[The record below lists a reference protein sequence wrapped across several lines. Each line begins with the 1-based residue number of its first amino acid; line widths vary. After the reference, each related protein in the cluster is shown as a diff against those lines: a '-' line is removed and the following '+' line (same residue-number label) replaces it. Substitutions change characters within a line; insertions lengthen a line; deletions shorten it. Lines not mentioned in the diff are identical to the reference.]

1 MKKGSKII
9 LSVLVVII
17 VLCVVYR
24 LVNKAPSAD
33 LESNAQMEQIVA
45 SSGCISCHSA
55 DPKLPFYANFP
66 VAGKLVQEDVRLGY
80 RSFDMAPMMEALK
93 NGEKINEV
101 DLAKVEKV
109 IADGTMPLAKY
120 YLIHWGASLTGKETQ
135 MALAWAKSQR
145 EAFYPNPLAD
155 QEWANETVRPIQDS
169 IPVDIRKVM
178 LGNKLYNDTRLSADN
193 TISCAS
199 CHGLNTGGVDNKAF
213 SEGVGGQL
221 GGVNAPT
228 VFNAYYN
235 FVQFWDGRAA
245 TLADQ
250 AAGPPVNPVEMAC
263 KSFDEICEK
272 LKADAAFSKEFT
284 EVYPDG
290 INQANITNAIQEF
303 EKTLLTPNSR
313 FDKYLKGDKT
323 AMNADE
329 IAGYELFKK
338 YDCATC
344 HVGENLGGQSYEL
357 MGIKR
362 DYFAD
367 RGTELTIED
376 NGRYKETKDERD
388 RHRFKVPG
396 LRNVALTSPYY
407 HDATQATL
415 EDAGGCCRLDGPL
428 RGGRGADAAGGR
440 PDGSLP
446 EDADRRIPGQA
457 ADQRQL
463 PRDEIRHNASFS
475 ARHVPTCRAFFL
487 S

>member
-1 MKKGSKII
+1 MKKSSKII
-9 LSVLVVII
+9 LSVLVVAI

-24 LVNKAPSAD
+24 LVNKAPSAN
-33 LESNAQMEQIVA
+33 LESNAQMEEIIE
-45 SSGCISCHSA
+45 SSGCIACHSA
-55 DPKLPFYANFP
+55 NPELPFYAELP
-66 VAGKLVQEDVRLGY
+66 VAGKQVKEDIRLGY
-80 RSFDMAPMMEALK
+80 RSFDMTPMVEALK
-93 NGEKINEV
+93 KGEKINEV

-120 YLIHWGASLTGKETQ
+120 YLVHWGSSINDTEKQ
-135 MALAWAKSQR
+135 IALAWVKSQR

-155 QEWANETVRPIQDS
+155 KQWTNESVRPVQDS
-169 IPVDIRKVM
+169 FPVDIRKVI
-178 LGNKLYNDTRLSADN
+178 LGNMLFHDVRLSADN
-193 TISCAS
+193 TVSCS
-199 CHGLNTGGVDNKAF
+199 TCHGLNTGGVDNKAF
-213 SEGVGGQL
+213 SEGVGGQF

-228 VFNAYYN
+228 VYNAVYN

-250 AAGPPVNPVEMAC
+250 AAGPPLNPVEMAC

-272 LKADAAFSKEFT
+272 LNADAALKKAFT

-323 AMNADE
+323 AMNDE
-329 IAGYELFKK
+329 EVAGYDLFKK
-338 YDCATC
+338 YNCATC

-357 MGIKR
+357 MGIKA

-376 NGRYKETKDERD
+376 NGRFKETKNERD

-396 LRNVALTSPYY
+396 LRNIALTAPYY

-415 EDAGGCCRLDGPL
+415 EDAVLSMAKYEVGVDLSQEEVKKIVAFLKTLTGEYQGKLL
-428 RGGRGADAAGGR
+428 T
-440 PDGSLP
+440 
-446 EDADRRIPGQA
+446 
-457 ADQRQL
+457 
-463 PRDEIRHNASFS
+463 NAND
-475 ARHVPTCRAFFL
+475 TKKNK
-487 S
+487 

>member
-1 MKKGSKII
+1 MKKSSKII
-9 LSVLVVII
+9 LSVLVVAI

-24 LVNKAPSAD
+24 LVNKAPSAN
-33 LESNAQMEQIVA
+33 LESNAQMEEIIE
-45 SSGCISCHSA
+45 SSGCIACHSA
-55 DPKLPFYANFP
+55 NPELPFYAELP
-66 VAGKLVQEDVRLGY
+66 VAGKQVKEDIRLGY
-80 RSFDMAPMMEALK
+80 RSFDMSPMVEALK
-93 NGEKINEV
+93 KGEKINEV

-120 YLIHWGASLTGKETQ
+120 YLVHWGSSITDTEKQ
-135 MALAWAKSQR
+135 IALAWVKSQR

-155 QEWANETVRPIQDS
+155 KQWTNESVRPVQDS
-169 IPVDIRKVM
+169 IPVDIRKVI
-178 LGNKLYNDTRLSADN
+178 LGNMLFHDVRLSADN
-193 TISCAS
+193 TVSCS
-199 CHGLNTGGVDNKAF
+199 TCHGLNTGGVDNKAF
-213 SEGVGGQL
+213 SEGVGGQF

-228 VFNAYYN
+228 VYNAVYN

-250 AAGPPVNPVEMAC
+250 AAGPPLNPVEMAC
-263 KSFDEICEK
+263 KSFDEICAK
-272 LKADAAFSKEFT
+272 LKADAAFTKAFT

-323 AMNADE
+323 AMNAEE
-329 IAGYELFKK
+329 IAGYDLFKK
-338 YDCATC
+338 YNCATC

-357 MGIKR
+357 MGIKA

-376 NGRYKETKDERD
+376 NGRFKETKNERD

-396 LRNVALTSPYY
+396 LRNIALTAPYY

-415 EDAGGCCRLDGPL
+415 EDAVLSMAKYEVGVDLSQEEVKKIVAFLKTLTGEYQGKLL
-428 RGGRGADAAGGR
+428 T
-440 PDGSLP
+440 
-446 EDADRRIPGQA
+446 
-457 ADQRQL
+457 
-463 PRDEIRHNASFS
+463 NAND
-475 ARHVPTCRAFFL
+475 TKKNK
-487 S
+487 